1 MYPEKN
7 PPTESAETRSNPK
20 WRLFTQFS
28 PTLPSKVEGFV
39 GFIGIFA
46 LKNSFMVILDRMVQV
61 TLQRTRG

>member
-1 MYPEKN
+1 MYPEKS

-28 PTLPSKVEGFV
+28 PTLTRKGEGFV

-46 LKNSFMVILDRMVQV
+46 LKNSFWVILDRVI
-61 TLQRTRG
+61 